1 MYRLH
6 KRKEVNPLFKASQI
20 SEDATI
26 QHLCQV
32 SGRVKIFTTTA
43 VRADRTTNSRPD
55 RDLCRH
61 RDRTPGAIEC
71 ILSNQYDRT
80 PDQKFSA
87 GSTIVLGREF
97 TLQTRF

>member
-1 MYRLH
+1 MVQLSLCVKISIKITSFDGKYRLIIAA
-6 KRKEVNPLFKASQI
+6 L
-20 SEDATI
+20 
-26 QHLCQV
+26 QV
-32 SGRVKIFTTTA
+32 IIVA
-43 VRADRTTNSRPD
+43 VVRADRTTNSRPD